1 MCARVGL
8 CGLQRMPIGGHAD
21 LSNTRGRETMGH
33 TDIATVLALCAAL
46 CVAIGDV
53 IQQNSAQTVTDE
65 PVGHA
70 ALFIRLLK
78 DWKWWLGSLVA
89 GAGFGFQAAA
99 LNFGS
104 VLLVQALMVTSL
116 LFALPM
122 SAYHSGRRVTRW
134 QWIWAVLL
142 AGAVAVIVTVGN
154 PTEGASRAGL
164 GVWTWVIVVLGPAFA
179 LCLVGSRVFAG
190 KPAAAVLL
198 GLVSGSL
205 WGLFAVLTKGV
216 VDRIGDGVW
225 ALLKTPEL
233 YPWVV
238 VAVAATALEQSAFR
252 AGSLAASLPA
262 VTVSE
267 PMVGSILGVFV
278 LGETLRPGEAGWF
291 VLILAVAVMI
301 AATVALAR
309 GQANS
314 DAPAPAPA

>member
-1 MCARVGL
+1 
-8 CGLQRMPIGGHAD
+8 
-21 LSNTRGRETMGH
+21 MGH

-53 IQQNSAQTVTDE
+53 IQQRSAQTVTDE
-65 PVGHA
+65 PVGHV
-70 ALFIRLLK
+70 ALFVRLLK
-78 DWKWWLGSLVA
+78 DWRWWLGSLVA

-99 LNFGS
+99 LGFGS

-116 LFALPM
+116 LFALPI
-122 SAYHSGRRVTRW
+122 SARYAGRRVTNW

-142 AGAVAVIVTVGN
+142 AGAVAVIVTIGN
-154 PTEGASRAGL
+154 PTEGQARVSME
-164 GVWTWVIVVLGPAFA
+164 VWTWVLATLGPALA
-179 LCLVGSRVFAG
+179 LCLVGSRVLAG

-216 VDRIGDGVW
+216 VDRLGEGIW
-225 ALLKTPEL
+225 AVLKTPEL
-233 YPWVV
+233 YPWMV

-267 PMVGSILGVFV
+267 PMVGSVLGVFV
-278 LGETLRPGEAGWF
+278 LGETFRPGEAGWF
-291 VLILAVAVMI
+291 VLIVAVAVMI

-309 GQANS
+309 GEVTS
-314 DAPAPAPA
+314 GETAPAPG

>member
-1 MCARVGL
+1 MDKA
-8 CGLQRMPIGGHAD
+8 
-21 LSNTRGRETMGH
+21 
-33 TDIATVLALCAAL
+33 DIATVLALCAAL

-53 IQQNSAQTVTDE
+53 IQQRSAQTVTDE
-65 PVGHA
+65 SVGHV
-70 ALFIRLLK
+70 ALFLQLLK

-89 GAGFGFQAAA
+89 AGGFGFQAAA
-99 LNFGS
+99 LAFGS

-116 LFALPM
+116 LFALPI
-122 SAYHSGRRVTRW
+122 SARYAGRSVTRW

-154 PTEGASRAGL
+154 PTEGHSRAGWEL
-164 GVWTWVIVVLGPAFA
+164 WAWVLATLGPALA
-179 LCLVGSRVFAG
+179 LCLLGARVLAG
-190 KPAAAVLL
+190 RPAAAVLL
-198 GLVSGSL
+198 GVVSGSL

-216 VDRIGDGVW
+216 VDRVADGIW

-233 YPWVV
+233 YPWAL
-238 VAVAATALEQSAFR
+238 VAVGATALEQSAFR

-267 PMVGSILGVFV
+267 PMVGSVLGVFV

-291 VLILAVAVMI
+291 VLVVAVVVMI

-309 GQANS
+309 GEVTAGRPT
-314 DAPAPAPA
+314 PAPA

>member
-1 MCARVGL
+1 M
-8 CGLQRMPIGGHAD
+8 
-21 LSNTRGRETMGH
+21 SH

-53 IQQNSAQTVTDE
+53 IQQRSAQTVTDE
-65 PVGHA
+65 PVGHV
-70 ALFIRLLK
+70 ALFVRLLK

-89 GAGFGFQAAA
+89 GAGFAFQAAA
-99 LNFGS
+99 LGFGS

-116 LFALPM
+116 LFALPI
-122 SAYHSGRRVTRW
+122 SARFAGRRVTRW

-154 PTEGASRAGL
+154 PTEGQSRAPIE
-164 GVWTWVIVVLGPAFA
+164 VWTWVLATLGPALV
-179 LCLVGSRVFAG
+179 LCLVGARMLAG

-216 VDRIGDGVW
+216 VDRLGDGIW
-225 ALLKTPEL
+225 AVLKTPEL

-267 PMVGSILGVFV
+267 PMVGSVLGVFV

-291 VLILAVAVMI
+291 ELIVAVGVMI
-301 AATVALAR
+301 VATVALAR
-309 GQANS
+309 GEVMSGETA
-314 DAPAPAPA
+314 ATPG